1 MHMGNLL
8 RQYRQ
13 GTPEMAAKQPAVGIA
28 HPTVVPANFVR
39 EEVDPDDPNGNEDD
53 ADA

>member
-1 MHMGNLL
+1 
-8 RQYRQ
+8 
-13 GTPEMAAKQPAVGIA
+13 MAAKQPAVGIA

-39 EEVDPDDPNGNEDD
+39 EEVDPDDDPNEDADD